1 MEEFYSYMY
10 YTILYSLIHMC
21 ISGHPKENGKYEG
34 YWVLAAVTNA
44 MGAVT
49 RALRFYNNVIMNEQS
64 Y

>member
-10 YTILYSLIHMC
+10 YVLLNMC
-21 ISGHPKENGKYEG
+21 ISGHPEENGKYEG